1 MSKIKNFIN
10 ILMQT
15 FDQNFPILCDN
26 VSWHHNEGELI
37 LDDIGCGEAELCVKA
52 VVHITSNFT

>member
-1 MSKIKNFIN
+1 MSKHENFIN

-15 FDQNFPILCDN
+15 FDQNFPILSNN

-37 LDDIGCGEAELCVKA
+37 LDDVACGEAELCVKA
-52 VVHITSNFT
+52 VFNITA